1 MSLENQ
7 QNPLKII
14 SSDLIEVNN
23 FIKSQLSSEIPLIE
37 EIANHI
43 INSGGKRIR
52 PGLVL
57 LMANSLGYEGSSHY
71 KIAAII
77 EFIHTATLL
86 HDDVVDG
93 STLRRG
99 NHSANALFGN
109 AASVLVGDFV
119 YSRAFQ
125 IMVSVN
131 NMRIMQILADAT
143 NIISEGEVQQLLNMH
158 DPNIT
163 EEKYL
168 SVIYSKT
175 AKLFEAAT
183 ELGSLITGVSNEESI
198 AAAKY
203 GKSLGVAFQ
212 LIDDILD
219 YSGKPQDIGKNIGD
233 DLREGKP
240 TLPLIYL
247 LEHGTKSQKNLV
259 QSSISKGSDKNF
271 EAILDAIQTSGAL
284 KYIHEKAKIESNKA
298 RKYLNFLPESSFK
311 EALLNLTKFA
321 VERKF

>member
-1 MSLENQ
+1 VSLENQ